1 MSSDVTQV
9 KGLAELQAALDQLP
23 AKIEANIMRG
33 AMRQGAKVL
42 LAEAKGTAAFADDTG
57 ALRASLRITTSV
69 RRGTVTAAVK
79 AGPTK
84 ADKRPWYARL
94 VEYGTKPHTIRA
106 KPGSVLQ
113 FLGIGATVV
122 NHPGAKARPY
132 LRPALDARSGDAVQ
146 AVAAYIRNRLASKHG
161 IDVPAPREEGDE

>member
-9 KGLAELQAALDQLP
+9 KGLAQLQAALDQLP

-33 AMRQGAKVL
+33 AMRAGAKVL

-79 AGPTK
+79 AGSTK
-84 ADKRPWYARL
+84 ADKRPWYARF
-94 VEYGTKPHTIRA
+94 VEYGTKPHVIRA
-106 KPGSVLQ
+106 KPGGL
-113 FLGIGATVV
+113 LAIGVKVA

-132 LRPALDARSGDAVQ
+132 LRPALDARAGDAVQ
-146 AVAAYIRNRLASKHG
+146 AMAAYIRGRLSSKHG